1 VASDSN
7 QEVRPGR
14 ARRGLFESTG
24 VYFERHAQTLVASL
38 GRMTRQPMATLMT
51 TSVIG
56 IALALPA
63 CLGLLVANARAA
75 TGAWDSAI
83 ELSVFF
89 KNDVRLAKAEQLARA
104 LRERSGVAAVELIPA
119 DAALKEFR
127 EFSDFGAAL
136 DALTDNPLPHALV
149 VRPSSGHA
157 SPAEIDA
164 LKRHVQNWP
173 EVDLVQ
179 VDTEWVKRFHSMLDV
194 LRRMLALIAGLLAVG
209 VVVIVGNT
217 IRLDIEN
224 RRTEI
229 EVTKLVGGSDAF
241 VRRPFLYSGFWYGL
255 LGGGLACGLV
265 GLGAWLLQEPVGR
278 LAGLYGSD
286 FRLLGLDPRTV
297 GLLLGGGTLLGW
309 FGSWLATSRHLRA
322 IEPTA

>member
-1 VASDSN
+1 VASDGN
-7 QEVRPGR
+7 PEVRSGR
-14 ARRGLFESTG
+14 ARRGLFESLG
-24 VYFERHAQTLVASL
+24 IYFERHAQTLVASL

-51 TSVIG
+51 VAVIG

-63 CLGLLVANARAA
+63 ALGLLVANARAA

-89 KNDVRLAKAEQLARA
+89 KQDVRLVKAEQLAGT
-104 LRERSGVAAVELIPA
+104 LRERNGVASVELIPA
-119 DAALKEFR
+119 DAALREFR

-136 DALTDNPLPHALV
+136 DALTDNPLPHALI
-149 VRPSSGHA
+149 VRPESGHA
-157 SPAEIDA
+157 SPAEVDA
-164 LKRHVQNWP
+164 LKRHLQAWP

-179 VDTEWVKRFHSMLDV
+179 VDTEWVKRFHSILDL
-194 LRRMLALIAGLLAVG
+194 LRRVLALVAGLLAVG
-209 VVVIVGNT
+209 VIVIVGNT

-224 RRTEI
+224 RRMEI

-265 GLGAWLLQEPVGR
+265 SLGAWLLQAPVGR

-286 FRLLGLDPRTV
+286 FHLLGLDSRSIS
-297 GLLLGGGTLLGW
+297 LLLGGGTLLGW
-309 FGSWLATSRHLRA
+309 LGSWLATSRHLRA

>member
-1 VASDSN
+1 MANDSN

-14 ARRGLFESTG
+14 ARRGLFESMG

-149 VRPSSGHA
+149 VRPASDHI

-194 LRRMLALIAGLLAVG
+194 LHRVLALVAGLLAVG
-209 VVVIVGNT
+209 VIVIVGNT

-265 GLGAWLLQEPVGR
+265 GLGAWLLQEPVSR
-278 LAGLYGSD
+278 LAGLYASD
-286 FRLLGLDPRTV
+286 FRLLGLDPRTI